1 MTKQFPLIRINADSK
16 EKLEKVIALFDRMND
31 VKFDYEYFING
42 IPMSNTSRQIDLDV
56 LYAGNNE
63 KFLVDRFNEISEETE
78 AEMIPLLV
86 LFDRTP
92 KSGSPIFNI
101 QKLLFDFVILPVNSN
116 YLQHKISELLFLS
129 EHRISYEN
137 SKMNFLMDK
146 EISEKLTEEHK
157 GTKNALDHS
166 ENLYRSIFENANEG
180 IVLYDSKNLKPVDVN
195 PSALYDLGYTKEEF
209 LKLEISKH
217 TIYSP
222 ANPREKV
229 LKELYANKQAKFKVS
244 QLTKSGQIKHK
255 IINSSVITIN
265 KTNYILG
272 IVHDIT
278 ELTNAENAIKEK
290 QVEINNLQD
299 NIFIGLFRADA
310 NGIIL
315 YANKYMADILNASNA
330 KFLIGENILNYVY
343 AAHKVK
349 VIWNEINKKN
359 KIKNLELEIINKK
372 NKNAWVL
379 LNLQKIKSQRSK
391 TVYYDG
397 SFEDISALKKTQLEL
412 EKANNKITKINKNL
426 ETKIQK
432 AVLKE
437 KKQQEYIIQKSKL
450 ESLGELAAG
459 IAHEIN
465 QPLGIMTLAFENLH
479 LRINNKSAS
488 KEYLEQKINSIIGNI
503 DRIRDII
510 NHIRIF
516 SREQDSFIIQKVN
529 VNQVILDVNKLI
541 KTQYHNHNIHIIYDL
556 QEDLG
561 FTVGSKLKLEQVI
574 LNLLSNAKYALDDY
588 ESSHHYEG
596 YSKTIEIKTFL
607 KSKRINLSVQDNGMG
622 IASKNLSK
630 IFDPFY
636 TTKPEW
642 VGTGLGLSIIYGIIK
657 EMHGEIKVYS
667 KQNEYTRFEISLPRF
682 PEKEN

>member
-1 MTKQFPLIRINADSK
+1 MTKQFPRIRINTDSK
-16 EKLEKVIALFDRMND
+16 EKLEKVISLLDEMDGA
-31 VKFDYEYFING
+31 KFVYEYY
-42 IPMSNTSRQIDLDV
+42 IPNKPSSRHIVLDV

-63 KFLVDRFNEISEETE
+63 DFLIERLDELHKDSKN
-78 AEMIPLLV
+78 EMIPILV
-86 LFDRTP
+86 IFDPATNNEFP
-92 KSGSPIFNI
+92 LSNI
-101 QKLLFDFVILPVNSN
+101 KQDIFDFVILPINSN
-116 YLQHKISELLFLS
+116 YLQHKISQLLFLS
-129 EHRISYEN
+129 EHRNAFEI
-137 SKMNFLMDK
+137 SKMNFLMNK
-146 EISEKLTEEHK
+146 GISEKLIVEYKE
-157 GTKNALDHS
+157 TKDALEHS
-166 ENLYRSIFENANEG
+166 ENLYRSIFENANDG
-180 IVLYDSKNLKPVDVN
+180 IVLYDANTLKPVDIN

-209 LKLEISKH
+209 LKLENSKH
-217 TIYSP
+217 IIYSQ
-222 ANPREKV
+222 ANPRDQV
-229 LKELYANKQAKFKVS
+229 LKELYATKQVKFKVS

-255 IINSSVITIN
+255 IINSSIITIN

-278 ELTNAENAIKEK
+278 DLTNAENAIKEK
-290 QVEINNLQD
+290 QLEINNLQD

-310 NGIIL
+310 DGTII
-315 YANKYMADILNASNA
+315 YANKYMANILNAPNA
-330 KFLIGENILNYVY
+330 KSLIGENILKFVY
-343 AAHKVK
+343 AAHQVK
-349 VIWNEINKKN
+349 VLWREINN
-359 KIKNLELEIINKK
+359 RNQIKNLELEIINKK
-372 NKNAWVL
+372 NKKAWVL
-379 LNLQKIKSQRSK
+379 LNLQKINNQPSK

-412 EKANNKITKINKNL
+412 EKANNKISKINKTL
-426 ETKIQK
+426 ESKIQK
-432 AVLKE
+432 AILNE

-479 LRINNKSAS
+479 LRINNKSAT
-488 KEYLEQKINSIIGNI
+488 KEYLEQKINSIIANI
-503 DRIRDII
+503 DRIKDII

-529 VNQVILDVNKLI
+529 VNQVILNVNKLI
-541 KTQYHNHNIHIIYDL
+541 KTQYQNHNIHIIYDL
-556 QEDLG
+556 AENLG
-561 FTVGSKLKLEQVI
+561 FTVGSRLKLEQVI

-588 ESSHHYEG
+588 ESSHHDENYL
-596 YSKTIEIKTFL
+596 KTIEIKTFL
-607 KSKRINLSVQDNGMG
+607 KSKRINLTVQDNGIG

-667 KQNEYTRFEISLPRF
+667 KQNKYTRFEISLPRF